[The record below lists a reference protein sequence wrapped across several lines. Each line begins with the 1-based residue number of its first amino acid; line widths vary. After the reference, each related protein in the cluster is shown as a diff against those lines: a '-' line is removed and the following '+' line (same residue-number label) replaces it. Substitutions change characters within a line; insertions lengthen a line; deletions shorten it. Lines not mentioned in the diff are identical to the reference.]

1 MRVLRTLIGLG
12 CVLILWSACSSQ
24 KYPAAR
30 NARATKSAYTKK
42 DPTLLQQR
50 SDSLFFA
57 AQRSKMLGDYKTA
70 ITQFSDYLR
79 LNRQNP
85 TVYYELARLFMEVN
99 NPAYALG
106 FARRAANMDTT
117 NRWFQ
122 LALADALGINNQFD
136 SAAAVYARLSRQYPE
151 SEDYMFNKA
160 MLLSKAGKIDES
172 LAVLNQLEEKTG
184 VVEELIYQ
192 KQRLLLKQSKVDEA
206 AAEIRKLIAQSPQE
220 IRYYQLLAEVYDAND
235 RVEEAS
241 TIYKNIL
248 TRDSTNARSL
258 IALANY
264 AKQRGDSTRY
274 WQYLTKAFTNPD
286 YSIDEK
292 VAFVYPYLQMMQ
304 LDSTKLHEGLQ
315 LTHLVIQAH
324 PAEAKAYALQADM
337 YSQADMLDSALDNYN
352 KAISL
357 DSTRFSVWYQL
368 MWIYSRKEAPAE
380 LLKASKVVTARFP
393 EEFMGFYFQGVA
405 AYLLQQYPDAIGSL
419 NHALTMGAAD
429 KRFIG
434 DVYSLLGD
442 SYHAVGQHQQS
453 DSSYERALTL
463 RPDDAVVLNNYSYYL
478 SMRGEQLEK
487 AEQMS
492 RHSLDLQPESA
503 TYMDTYAWILFR
515 MGKYEQARQWIEK
528 ALQDPDAQK
537 DPNVLEHYG
546 DILFN
551 LKDVAKALEY
561 WQRAKEKG
569 ASSVGLARKI
579 AEKRYIDL

>member
-1 MRVLRTLIGLG
+1 VYAI
-12 CVLILWSACSSQ
+12 
-24 KYPAAR
+24 
-30 NARATKSAYTKK
+30 K

-50 SDSLFFA
+50 TDSLFFA

-99 NPAYALG
+99 NPQYALG
-106 FARRAANMDTT
+106 FARRAAAMDTT

-122 LALADALGINNQFD
+122 LALADAMGINSQFD
-136 SAAAVYARLSRQYPE
+136 SAAAVYGRLSRQYPE
-151 SEDYMFNKA
+151 SEDYLFNKA
-160 MLLSKAGKIDES
+160 MLLSKAGKVDEA
-172 LAVLNQLEEKTG
+172 LAVFNQLEQKTG
-184 VVEELIYQ
+184 VVEELVYQ

-206 AAEIRKLIAQSPQE
+206 AAEIRKLIALNPQE
-220 IRYYQLLAEVYDAND
+220 LRYYQLLAEVYDAND
-235 RVEEAS
+235 RTEEAS
-241 TIYKNIL
+241 AIYKSIL
-248 TRDSTNARSL
+248 ARDSNNARSL

-264 AKQRGDSTRY
+264 AKQRGDSVVY
-274 WQYLTKAFTNPD
+274 WKYLTRAFSNPD

-292 VAFVYPYLQMMQ
+292 VAFVYPYLQM
-304 LDSTKLHEGLQ
+304 LSTDSTKLQEGLQ
-315 LTHLVIQAH
+315 LTRLVIQAH

-337 YSQADMLDSALDNYN
+337 YSQADMLDSALTDYN

-368 MWIYSRKEAPAE
+368 MWIYSRKDDPAD
-380 LLKASKVVTARFP
+380 LLKASNIVTARFP
-393 EEFMGFYFQGVA
+393 EEFMGFYFKGVA
-405 AYLLQQYPDAIGSL
+405 SYLLQQYPNAINAL
-419 NHALTMGAAD
+419 NKALGMGTGD

-442 SYHAVGQHQQS
+442 AYHAVGQHQQS
-453 DSSYERALTL
+453 DSSYERALL
-463 RPDDAVVLNNYSYYL
+463 VHPDDAVVLNNYSYYL
-478 SMRGEQLEK
+478 SMRGEQLDK

-492 RHSLDLQPESA
+492 RHSLELQPESA
-503 TYMDTYAWILFR
+503 TYMDTYAWVLFR
-515 MGKYEQARQWIEK
+515 LGKYEQAKQWIEK
-528 ALQDPDAQK
+528 ALQDPEAQK

-551 LKDVAKALEY
+551 LKDVARALEY

>member
-1 MRVLRTLIGLG
+1 MRVLITVIGLG
-12 CVLILWSACSSQ
+12 CALTWGACSST
-24 KYPAAR
+24 KHT
-30 NARATKSAYTKK
+30 ATGNVHAIK
-42 DPTLLQQR
+42 DPTIIQQR

-85 TVYYELARLFMEVN
+85 TVFYELSRLFMEVN

-106 FARRAANMDTT
+106 FARRAAAMDTT

-122 LALADALGINNQFD
+122 LALADALGMNQMFD
-136 SAAAVYARLSRQYPE
+136 SAAVVYNRLTRQYPE
-151 SEDYMFNKA
+151 SEDYLFNQA
-160 MLLSKAGKIDES
+160 MLLSKAGKTDEA
-172 LAVLNQLEEKTG
+172 LAVFDKLEEKTG
-184 VVEELIYQ
+184 IVEELVYQ
-192 KQRLLLKQSKVDEA
+192 KQRLLLKQSKVEEA
-206 AAEIRKLIAQSPQE
+206 AAEIRKLIDQNPAE
-220 IRYYQLLAEVYDAND
+220 VRYYQLLADVYDAND
-235 RVEEAS
+235 RVQEA
-241 TIYKNIL
+241 TGIYDTIL
-248 TRDSTNARSL
+248 TKDPNNARSL

-264 AKQRGDSTRY
+264 AKQRGDSTVY
-274 WQYLTKAFTNPD
+274 WEYLTKAFANPD

-292 VAFVYPYLQMMQ
+292 VAFVYPYLQMMT
-304 LDSTKLHEGLQ
+304 LDSTKLKEGLQ
-315 LTHLVIQAH
+315 LTRLVIQSH
-324 PAEAKAYALQADM
+324 PTEAKAYALEADM
-337 YSQADMLDSALDNYN
+337 YSQADMLDSALNDYN

-368 MWIYSRKEAPAE
+368 MWIYSRKDDTKE
-380 LLKASKVVTARFP
+380 LLKASTVVTQRFP
-393 EEFMGFYFQGVA
+393 EEFMGFYFKGVA
-405 AYLLQQYPDAIGSL
+405 TYMLQQFPEAISSL
-419 NHALTMGAAD
+419 NKALTLGSGD
-429 KRFIG
+429 KRFMG

-442 SYHAVGQHQQS
+442 SYHALGQHQQS
-453 DSSYERALTL
+453 DSSYERALIL
-463 RPDDAVVLNNYSYYL
+463 RPDDAMVLNNYSYYL

-487 AEQMS
+487 AAQMS
-492 RHSLDLQPESA
+492 HRSLELQPGSA

-515 MGKYEQARQWIEK
+515 QGKYEDAKQWIEK
-528 ALQDPDAQK
+528 ALQDPEAQK
-537 DPNVLEHYG
+537 DPSVLEHYG

>member
-12 CVLILWSACSSQ
+12 CALVLWSACSSQ

-30 NARATKSAYTKK
+30 NARATKNAYTIK

-192 KQRLLLKQSKVDEA
+192 KQRLLLKQSKVEEA
-206 AAEIRKLIAQSPQE
+206 AAEIRKLIDQSPQE
-220 IRYYQLLAEVYDAND
+220 LRYYQLLAEVYDAND

-241 TIYKNIL
+241 AIYKNIL
-248 TRDSTNARSL
+248 LRDSTNARSL

-264 AKQRGDSTRY
+264 AKQRGDSTSY
-274 WQYLTKAFTNPD
+274 WQYLTRAFTNPD

-292 VAFVYPYLQMMQ
+292 VAFVYPYLQMLQ

-324 PAEAKAYALQADM
+324 PEEAKAYALQADM

-380 LLKASKVVTARFP
+380 LLKASKLVTDRFP
-393 EEFMGFYFQGVA
+393 EEFMGFYFKGVA
-405 AYLLQQYPDAIGSL
+405 SYLLQQYPDAISSL
-419 NHALTMGAAD
+419 NHALNMGSAD
-429 KRFIG
+429 KRFMG

-453 DSSYERALTL
+453 DSSYERALLL

-478 SMRGEQLEK
+478 SMRSEQLDK

-492 RHSLDLQPESA
+492 RRSLELQPESA

-515 MGKYEQARQWIEK
+515 LGKYEQARQWIEK
-528 ALQDPDAQK
+528 ALQDPEAQK